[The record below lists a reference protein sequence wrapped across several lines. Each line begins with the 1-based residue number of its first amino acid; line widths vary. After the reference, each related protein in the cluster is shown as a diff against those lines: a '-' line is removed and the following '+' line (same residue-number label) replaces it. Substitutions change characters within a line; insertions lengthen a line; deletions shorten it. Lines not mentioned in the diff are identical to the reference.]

1 MTFRGVLH
9 RLTQGARAFRTRIVL
24 RVAFLGATLW
34 LLFYIIAEGTYHLA
48 VPIVVGLVL
57 LYQLYALVHYVER
70 ANRDLARFLNAIRYA
85 DFSQTFVTGGL
96 GSSFDEL
103 KTAFNEVLDALSPS
117 ASRKGGT
124 SALPANRGAAH
135 WRRLDRL

>member
-1 MTFRGVLH
+1 MDFKGVFR
-9 RLTQGARAFRTRIVL
+9 RLMQGARAFRTRIVL

-48 VPIVVGLVL
+48 VPIVVGFVL

-70 ANRDLARFLNAIRYA
+70 TNRDLTRFLNAIRYA

-103 KTAFNEVLDALSPS
+103 KTAVQRSPRRLSPS